1 MAVFLANTGYDE
13 VPERHSCSPLLRWG
27 VRLVVHGGMTLG
39 KTNLDEY
46 NRKAGEAL
54 TPDEV
59 ESLDVTDRQ
68 KRQMLASSKV
78 GQRVGSV
85 CAAIKTA
92 ATRVIGQNVCLTD
105 DPNHFNN

>member
-1 MAVFLANTGYDE
+1 MG
-13 VPERHSCSPLLRWG
+13 G

-59 ESLDVTDRQ
+59 ESLDVTGRQ

-78 GQRVGSV
+78 GNTSVLSVPPSRQRRRG
-85 CAAIKTA
+85 
-92 ATRVIGQNVCLTD
+92 L
-105 DPNHFNN
+105 